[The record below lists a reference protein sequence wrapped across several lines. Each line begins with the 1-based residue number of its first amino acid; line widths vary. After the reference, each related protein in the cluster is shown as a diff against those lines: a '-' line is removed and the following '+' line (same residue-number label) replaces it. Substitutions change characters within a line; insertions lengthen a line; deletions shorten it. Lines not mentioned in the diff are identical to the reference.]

1 MRNTYTFRYEYRGK
15 IAEIV
20 FPDCTFTQAN
30 KAFHAMAWAMAGAG
44 RKRTLE
50 LTMGKALLNR
60 AWGGTENG

>member
-1 MRNTYTFRYEYRGK
+1 MRNTY
-15 IAEIV
+15 
-20 FPDCTFTQAN
+20 TFTQAN
-30 KAFHAMAWAMAGAG
+30 KAYHAMAGAG